1 MWSYPTE
8 ATDISA
14 QDFSDNG
21 DDMIYRIAFA
31 SSDGVR
37 IDKHFGAAE
46 KFFIADL
53 DTEKEDYELI
63 ENRDAIPPCNG
74 GDHEISKFDAVIKTL
89 RDVDAIVA
97 QRIGPGAEQFIKEH
111 GIAAYQIPL
120 EIEQAL
126 CLLLEEK
133 QWEVDKWRSH
143 TKN

>member
-1 MWSYPTE
+1 
-8 ATDISA
+8 
-14 QDFSDNG
+14 
-21 DDMIYRIAFA
+21 MIYRIAFA

-53 DTEKEDYELI
+53 DTKKEDYELI
-63 ENRDAIPPCNG
+63 ENRDAIPPCND

-97 QRIGPGAEQFIKEH
+97 QRIGPGAEQFIKDH

>member
-1 MWSYPTE
+1 MT
-8 ATDISA
+8 
-14 QDFSDNG
+14 
-21 DDMIYRIAFA
+21 YRIAFA
-31 SSDGVR
+31 SSDGVH
-37 IDKHFGAAE
+37 IDRHFGAAE

-74 GDHEISKFDAVIKTL
+74 GSHEISKFDAVIRTL
-89 RDVDAIVA
+89 HDVSAIVA
-97 QRIGPGAEQFIKEH
+97 QRIGPGAEQFIREH

-133 QWEVDKWRSH
+133 MWEADKWRYH
-143 TKN
+143 MKN